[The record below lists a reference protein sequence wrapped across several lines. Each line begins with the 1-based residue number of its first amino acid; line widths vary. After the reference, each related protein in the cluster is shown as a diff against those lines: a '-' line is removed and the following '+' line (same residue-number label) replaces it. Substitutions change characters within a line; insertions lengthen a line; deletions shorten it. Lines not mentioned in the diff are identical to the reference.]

1 MHPLSVEY
9 VTTWVR
15 HSSCVCM
22 RVRVHV
28 HVRVLLRLRVS
39 VCVFALC
46 WHCICHTCA
55 MCGVCNMRRSKT
67 MLHSVQPADQ
77 AL

>member
-1 MHPLSVEY
+1 
-9 VTTWVR
+9 
-15 HSSCVCM
+15 M
-22 RVRVHV
+22 RVRVRVRTHV
-28 HVRVLLRLRVS
+28 HARVHLRLRVS
-39 VCVFALC
+39 MRVFALF

-55 MCGVCNMRRSKT
+55 VCGVCNMRRSKS